1 MVDEYQYAII
11 QKSKLFD
18 EKWFCKVYSVSSDI
32 DPIVYYLENCL
43 KLKLDPSPQF
53 DTQWYLETYPDVKN
67 AKVNPL
73 IHYIEHGKRE
83 FRLPKPYLFDPKYKQ
98 EYSIIFNSD
107 LFDEEWF
114 SKVYSISSNINP
126 IIYYLENCLK
136 LELDPSP
143 NFNTKLYLNK
153 HPELKNNTINPFV
166 HYILNKKSS
175 KIVKIG
181 VFGCC
186 LSRDAFNSRLIH
198 NYKDFFEI
206 NVTGTRIS
214 MISLMQN
221 PINIDEEY
229 FKIFPIT
236 KSNNYK
242 TSCIINDVKRTF
254 LKSLLEKDIEYLIID
269 NYLEVVFGII
279 CFDEGIITYSTDLIQ
294 TNFFKELKTYN
305 HFRIMDSPDK
315 YFELWSNNCKKFFDF
330 IEKRCPNLKIILNK
344 AKPTDKILKSD
355 GNVYIHPPYTKHVQ
369 MITPHLNRLD
379 SYIESNYDVKIIEY
393 DDEYYLDENHMWG
406 VGPEHYT
413 KTYYQDYMDKLKK
426 IIIDDYYDEITQLSS
441 LNKKLNQI
449 NNNLNKQNQKLLT
462 ENKIARSAL
471 KNLK

>member
-1 MVDEYQYAII
+1 MMVDEYQYAII

-18 EKWFCKVYSVSSDI
+18 EKWFCKVYSVSSDM

-43 KLKLDPSPQF
+43 KLNPSPQF

-73 IHYIEHGKRE
+73 IHYIEHGKKE
-83 FRLPKPYLFDPKYKQ
+83 FRLPKPYLFDSKYKR

-107 LFDEEWF
+107 LFDEIWF
-114 SKVYSISSNINP
+114 SERYSINPNINP

-153 HPELKNNTINPFV
+153 HPELKNDNINPFV

-229 FKIFPIT
+229 FKIFPIN

-279 CFDEGIITYSTDLIQ
+279 CFDEGIISYSTDLIQ
-294 TNFFKELKTYN
+294 TNFFKELQNYK
-305 HFRIMDSPDK
+305 HFRIMDLPDK
-315 YFELWSNNCKKFFDF
+315 YFELWSNSCKKFFDF
-330 IEKRCPNLKIILNK
+330 IEKKCPNLKIILNK
-344 AKPTDKILKSD
+344 AKPTDKILKAD
-355 GNVYIHPPYTKHVQ
+355 GSVYIDPAYTKHVQ

-393 DDEYYLDENHMWG
+393 DDDYYLDENHMWG
-406 VGPEHYT
+406 KGPEHYT
-413 KTYYQDYMDKLKK
+413 KIYYQDYMDKLKK

-441 LNKKLNQI
+441 LNNKLNQI
-449 NNNLNKQNQKLLT
+449 NDNLNKQNQKLLA
-462 ENKIARSAL
+462 ENKIAKSEL